1 MQKPQVGQVLVTKT
15 GQQFRV
21 EQVTCTHDPDDP
33 LSSPDEFM
41 VSLQPMQGLHP
52 VDLDWETDDLFGDE
66 FEAWCQRNGV
76 SY

>member
-1 MQKPQVGQVLVTKT
+1 MKKPQVGQILVTQA

-33 LSSPDEFM
+33 LSTPDEFS
-41 VSLQPMQGLHP
+41 VSLQPMLGLHP
-52 VDLDWETDDLFGDE
+52 VDLDWEAEDLFSDE
-66 FEAWCQRNGV
+66 FHAWCQRHRV